1 MKKWQFI
8 HCLLFWNA
16 SFCLTSIWLYFKNI
30 LMLNSLKWI
39 KSKWLLLPEY
49 LHAVGL
55 LLLLKWKMWVL
66 LNSQTATLTLCCH
79 IAAMKALLIPFHV
92 HFLAF
97 ISVFVSTPVIKVQI
111 VLPRLLS
118 HHMAWW
124 EIGVFLKALI
134 FEVIVPPRLQ
144 GAAQVL
150 LFFFHFPDMFRIS
163 GKLPPAPLTAICLAW
178 LRGSPLALCSLKR
191 RLCFGVECA
200 ERVQRYGW
208 LFDGL
213 SCYSFVI
220 AGLMKELWHWSP
232 IKHRACGVTCK
243 EPHTTKG

>member
-1 MKKWQFI
+1 M
-8 HCLLFWNA
+8 
-16 SFCLTSIWLYFKNI
+16 LTSF
-30 LMLNSLKWI
+30 KWI

-49 LHAVGL
+49 LHTVVL

-66 LNSQTATLTLCCH
+66 PPLLHLNSQTATLTLCCH
-79 IAAMKALLIPFHV
+79 NAAMKALLIPFHV

-124 EIGVFLKALI
+124 ECGVLLKALI
-134 FEVIVPPRLQ
+134 FEVIVPPCLQ

-163 GKLPPAPLTAICLAW
+163 GKLPPAPLTAICLPW
-178 LRGSPLALCSLKR
+178 LLGSPLVFCSLKC

-220 AGLMKELWHWSP
+220 VGLIKELWHWSP
-232 IKHRACGVTCK
+232 IKHRACDVTWK
-243 EPHTTKG
+243 EPRTTKR